1 MLLRRGLACGLA
13 RTSALRVPVRFMGHG
28 PRSVEEES
36 YKLYTQ
42 FIPKEWIEK
51 VRA

>member
-1 MLLRRGLACGLA
+1 MMRRGLALA
-13 RTSALRVPVRFMGHG
+13 RHSALRVPVRFMGHG
-28 PRSVEEES
+28 PRSVEDEA

>member
-1 MLLRRGLACGLA
+1 MLLRRGLAAGW
-13 RTSALRVPVRFMGHG
+13 TSALRVPVCLMGHG

-42 FIPKEWIEK
+42 FIPKE
-51 VRA
+51 